1 MKRPLRWG
9 SDEANIE
16 VLSSLL
22 SARLTSGDAEEAV
35 RTIVDQFRDSGP
47 LAEQGGMAEVNE
59 KKEEA
64 LLQFTEKFDGP
75 EPGSYKIAITKDEM
89 EEALEEIESD
99 VQDALEIAAGRIRV
113 FHEAGLPRPV
123 EIDRLGE
130 KLSLRPTPLRRVG
143 LYVPGGTA
151 AYPSTL
157 LMCAIAAK
165 AAGVEEVVV
174 CTPPGKDGGVPASV
188 LAAAAIA
195 GVDKMFRAGGAQA
208 IAAMAYG
215 TTSIPSVDKIVGPGN
230 EYVTAAKRLVRDKV
244 DIDKDAGPSEVV
256 VVIDDAANADWAAA
270 DMIAQAEHD
279 EDAMAVGLA
288 VGSAAAGAL
297 ADAVER
303 QLADE
308 AYDGRSGIIDRAL
321 DHRGAIFEVEN
332 LDEALEA
339 VETLAPE
346 HLELMIED
354 AEAFA
359 EKVRN
364 SGAIFCGCW
373 GTVPLGDYIVGT
385 NHVLPTGGA
394 ARYASPLGVLDF
406 IKWTSIVS
414 FTEQGA
420 SPLIEPAA
428 RLADLEGLPAH
439 ARSLRL
445 RLKGSA

>member
-16 VLSSLL
+16 VWSSLI
-22 SARLTSGDAEEAV
+22 SAKLTTGDAEEAV
-35 RTIVDQFRDSGP
+35 RAIVGEFRDSGP

-64 LLQFTEKFDGP
+64 LLHFTEKFDGP
-75 EPGSYKIAITKDEM
+75 NPNSYKIAVTEDEM
-89 EEALEEIESD
+89 KEALDSLEGGIREALE
-99 VQDALEIAAGRIRV
+99 LAAGRIRS
-113 FHEAGLPRPV
+113 FHEAGLPQPV
-123 EIDRLGE
+123 DIDRPGE

-151 AYPSTL
+151 VYPSTL
-157 LMCAIAAK
+157 LMGALAAK

-215 TTSIPSVDKIVGPGN
+215 TASIPRVDKIAGPGN
-230 EYVTAAKRLVRDKV
+230 EYVAAAKRLVRDTV

-256 VVIDDAANADWAAA
+256 VVIDDAAIADWAAA

-288 VGSAAAGAL
+288 VGAGVAGAL

-303 QLADE
+303 QLAHEDHE
-308 AYDGRSGIIDRAL
+308 GRRGIIERVFEN
-321 DHRGAIFEVEN
+321 RGAIFKVNN

-346 HLELMIED
+346 HLELMIEG
-354 AEAFA
+354 AEDFA
-359 EKVRN
+359 AKVRN
-364 SGAIFCGCW
+364 AGAIFCGRW
-373 GTVPLGDYIVGT
+373 GTVPLGDYVAGT
-385 NHVLPTGGA
+385 NHVLPTGRA
-394 ARYASPLGVLDF
+394 ARFASPLGVLDF
-406 IKWTSIVS
+406 IKWTSVVS
-414 FTEQGA
+414 FTEEGA
-420 SPLIEPAA
+420 GPLIEPAA
-428 RLADLEGLPAH
+428 RLADLEGFSAH
-439 ARSLRL
+439 ARALRL
-445 RLKGSA
+445 RLEDGA